1 MAMKKIAI
9 LLTLVFILPLAF
21 AQNAENKVNSK
32 GKKVGYW
39 KKYDEKGTLL
49 YEGNFNNGVPTGTF
63 KYYHTNGKLKST
75 THFIQG
81 THKVYTT
88 MFDMNEKISAEGIF
102 IDQQK
107 DSIWNYYNEKG
118 TLIKSESY
126 KRGKKSG
133 DWKTFSSQTGLLLEQ
148 CHYENDFLNG
158 QRSTYFADGK
168 ISTRANYINGE
179 MNGNF
184 ESYFPNEILY
194 YKGSYL
200 NGLQTGT
207 WEYFDEKS
215 QPRKTLEYKNGK
227 ILKTYLFLNI
237 AGGLQ
242 KLNQANIAY
251 FHKEGTQTRITTKEG
266 KTFLVTQVF
275 EDLLTYIDYVDFCLI
290 NPNYAV
296 SYDNIV
302 SYRPAG
308 TNRIEVTLKPA
319 TAEPVVCEGDYA
331 SAVKMLFTDE
341 KPKEE

>member
-1 MAMKKIAI
+1 MKKVALLLI
-9 LLTLVFILPLAF
+9 LTFILSLSF

-32 GKKVGYW
+32 GKKEGYW

-49 YEGNFNNGVPTGTF
+49 YEGNFKNGVPTGTF
-63 KYYHTNGKLKST
+63 KYYHSNGKLKST

-88 MFDMNEKISAEGIF
+88 MFDLNEKISAEGNF

-126 KRGKKSG
+126 NKGKKHG
-133 DWKTFSSQTGLLLEQ
+133 DWKTYSSQTGLLLEK
-148 CHYENDFLNG
+148 CHYNNDILNG
-158 QRSTYFADGK
+158 ERTTYFTDGK
-168 ISTRANYINGE
+168 ISTRSNYINGE
-179 MNGNF
+179 INGTF
-184 ESYFPNEILY
+184 ESYFPNEVLY
-194 YKGSYL
+194 YKGTYL
-200 NGLQTGT
+200 HGIETGT
-207 WEYFDEKS
+207 WEYYDEKS

-227 ILKTYLFLNI
+227 IQKTYLYLNI

-251 FHKEGTQTRITTKEG
+251 FHKEGTKTRITTTEG
-266 KTFLVTQVF
+266 KTFMVAQVF

-290 NPNYAV
+290 NPNYAA
-296 SYDNIV
+296 SYNNIV
-302 SYRPAG
+302 KYRSLG
-308 TNRIEVTLKPA
+308 TDRIEVTLKPA
-319 TAEPVVCEGDYA
+319 TEEPVVCEGDYA
-331 SAVKMLFTDE
+331 KAVMMLFTDE